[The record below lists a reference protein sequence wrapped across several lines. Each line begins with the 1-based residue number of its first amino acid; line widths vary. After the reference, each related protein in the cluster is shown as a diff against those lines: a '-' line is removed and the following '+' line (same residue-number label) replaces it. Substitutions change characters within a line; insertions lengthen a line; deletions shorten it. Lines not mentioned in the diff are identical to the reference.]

1 LNQNNQEIGDCKIKP
16 TDLVQMLKLIDDG
29 SISGKMGKAVFEEMF
44 TSGKSPALIIKEKGL
59 VQISDQGTLLPVI
72 EEIIKSN
79 PKVVEDYKNGK
90 EKAFGFFIG
99 QIMKSTRGQANP
111 ALVNQLL
118 KEQLDS
124 M

>member
-1 LNQNNQEIGDCKIKP
+1 
-16 TDLVQMLKLIDDG
+16 
-29 SISGKMGKAVFEEMF
+29 MGKTVFEEMF

-118 KEQLDS
+118 KEKLDS